1 MVTAVQ
7 IPLIPRRDVMI
18 GVLPYFHIYGRP
30 HTFASPVRQLICH
43 SGVVMLLFYPF
54 YCGFPVVVL
63 PKFDPEQ
70 FCGCIERY
78 KVTVAFVVPPII
90 LVLVH
95 HPGEQELFAL
105 SHSPLTLTAG
115 PQPPT
120 NTTCGLS
127 S

>member
-1 MVTAVQ
+1 MVCR
-7 IPLIPRRDVMI
+7 IR
-18 GVLPYFHIYGRP
+18 
-30 HTFASPVRQLICH
+30 FASPFRHLIYH
-43 SGVVMLLFYPF
+43 PGVVKLLFYPF

-95 HPGEQELFAL
+95 HPGERELFAL
-105 SHSPLTLTAG
+105 LHSLLALTTGRSH
-115 PQPPT
+115 
-120 NTTCGLS
+120 
-127 S
+127 